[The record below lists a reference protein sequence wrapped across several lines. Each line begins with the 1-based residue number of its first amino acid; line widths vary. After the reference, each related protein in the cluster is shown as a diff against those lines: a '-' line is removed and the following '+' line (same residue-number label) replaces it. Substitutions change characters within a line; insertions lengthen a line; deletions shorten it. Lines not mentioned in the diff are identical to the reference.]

1 MVSPH
6 QNDPVRPIH
15 EDPGARVPDDHAGGE
30 PHPPQPGFD
39 QLRKVVQR
47 SIDALQRRRR
57 AFFLIAGAV
66 GAVLAMAIALQTPLY
81 RSTSLML
88 LKFGREL
95 VYQPEIGV
103 EQTFAARDRQTVI
116 NSELAILR
124 SQAVLEGAVREVGV
138 ENVYPNLAEEL
149 ATARAESQGAED
161 SLAETMLIA
170 LAVERLRASF
180 STLALPETDVLQISY
195 DHPDPIVAQQTV
207 DALVDHFTIA
217 HLNAYS
223 QPEIVKFL
231 AGRLEA
237 YGEQLAESESLLRD
251 FQAEHKTFALEAP
264 QAILLERRTALLAN
278 AEKLDG
284 QATQIRLSHLQEDL
298 SVTQARSRLLAL
310 EEEVAQLQGTAERD
324 AHSRIQ
330 VVQRFIAKRKA
341 EVDGELQKLAGQR
354 SVIDSELADI
364 EMSLAKL
371 PELGAEHRRLVRQRD
386 ADEEQYRTYQRKLR
400 DARLSSEMDR
410 ERIAS
415 INVIQQASVGPQPVW
430 PPNKKV
436 SLGLSAILALLA
448 GGLTV
453 LALDRLGPVGI
464 SWLDGPPEQGS
475 GL

>member
-1 MVSPH
+1 MVSPQ
-6 QNDPVRPIH
+6 QNEPVRPIH
-15 EDPGARVPDDHAGGE
+15 EDSEARV
-30 PHPPQPGFD
+30 PQPGFE
-39 QLRKVVQR
+39 QLREIIQR
-47 SIDALQRRRR
+47 TIHELRRQRR
-57 AFFLIAGAV
+57 AFLAVSGAIALLLG
-66 GAVLAMAIALQTPLY
+66 LAIALQTPLY

-124 SQAVLEGAVREVGV
+124 SQAVLEGAVREIGV
-138 ENVYPNLAEEL
+138 EKVYPNLAEEL
-149 ATARAESQGAED
+149 ATARREAQGAQE
-161 SLAETMLIA
+161 SLPETMLVA

-207 DALVDHFTIA
+207 DALVDHFTVA
-217 HLNAYS
+217 HLSAYS

-237 YGEQLAESESLLRD
+237 YGEQLALSELLLRD
-251 FQAEHKTFALEAP
+251 FQLEHKSFALETP
-264 QAILLERRTALLAN
+264 QTILLERHTALRART
-278 AEKLDG
+278 EELDA

-310 EEEVAQLQGTAERD
+310 EEEVALLQGPAARD
-324 AHSRIQ
+324 ARSRIQ
-330 VVQRFIAKRKA
+330 VVQRFIAKRKS
-341 EVDGELQKLAGQR
+341 EVDGELQSLAKQR
-354 SVIDSELADI
+354 VVLEAELVEIDVA
-364 EMSLAKL
+364 LAKL
-371 PELGAEHRRLVRQRD
+371 PELGAEHRRLVRERD

-415 INVIQQASVGPQPVW
+415 INVIQRASVSPQAVW
-430 PPNKKV
+430 PPNKKI
-436 SLGLSAILALLA
+436 SFGLAGLLAILA
-448 GGLTV
+448 GGLAV
-453 LALDRLGPVGI
+453 LVLNRLGPVGI
-464 SWLDGPPEQGS
+464 PRLDGSSEQDARR
-475 GL
+475 